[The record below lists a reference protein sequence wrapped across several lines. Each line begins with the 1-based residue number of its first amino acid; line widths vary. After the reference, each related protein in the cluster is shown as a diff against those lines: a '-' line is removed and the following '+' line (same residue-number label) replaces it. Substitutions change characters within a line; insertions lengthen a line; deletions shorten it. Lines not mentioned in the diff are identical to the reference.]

1 MGSNNLIVV
10 MMMMVSA
17 GGAMFLALEKP
28 VLALIFFGVALVGLF
43 FAAVRGIRQDNRTQH
58 KQ

>member
-1 MGSNNLIVV
+1 

-28 VLALIFFGVALVGLF
+28 VLALIFFGVALVGLA
-43 FAAVRGIRQDNRTQH
+43 FAAVRGTSKENRTEHEQ
-58 KQ
+58 